1 MVPSTPGTVF
11 KDRAAVDGVLVA
23 AGVAGERHQ
32 PRQGVLLDVD
42 DPPLEVL
49 AGPGRLSAAPWQR

>member
-1 MVPSTPGTVF
+1 VPSTPGTVF

-49 AGPGRLSAAPWQR
+49 AGPGRSL